1 MEASGHHDEARR
13 MSRTLFTF
21 KGGVHPPEHKTESN
35 TQPIHSAPLPRH
47 LVIPL
52 SQHIG
57 NPAKPV
63 VNVGDLVR
71 KGQMIAAADGYIS
84 AAVHASSSGT
94 VTAIDMQAVPHIS
107 GLHDLCITLET
118 DGRDEWIE
126 RTPLDYLAM
135 APAELRMQLRDMGL
149 AGLGG
154 AVFPSA
160 VKLDPGAAHLCPT
173 LIINGGECEPWIT
186 CDDLLMRHHAADI
199 LQGMAVMRHL
209 LGSTEILVGIED
221 NKPEAIAAMQAAAA
235 RMDFAVEIVP
245 VPAHYPGGGAKQM
258 IQVLTGKEVPSG
270 KLSTDIGIQV
280 FNVGTAHAL
289 ARAVHHGEPLIS
301 RLVTV
306 TGHVQRPQNFE
317 VLIGTP
323 MRTLITLAGA
333 RNGTTGVLMGGPMM
347 GVPMPSLDVPVVKAT
362 NCVLVKSAELFP
374 PLPRA
379 MPCIRCTRCADACP
393 AELQPQ
399 ELFRFAKAGDFG
411 RAQEY
416 HLFDCIECGCCS
428 YVCPS
433 HIPLVD
439 YYRYAKSE
447 IWAREKEKRASD
459 LARERHEFRQF
470 RIEREKKEKAEKLAA
485 KAQAA
490 RAHAAQEQTPR
501 TEPGAGEGAAPS
513 EADARKALIAAA
525 IARAQAKKAE
535 VAPKNTDNVSP
546 ATQREIEE
554 IEARRAKIRE
564 LARKPLESEEKNP

>member
-1 MEASGHHDEARR
+1 
-13 MSRTLFTF
+13 MSRELFTF

-35 TQPIHSAPLPRH
+35 TRPVHAAPLPKK

-52 SQHIG
+52 RQHIG

-63 VNVGDLVR
+63 VEVGERVL
-71 KGQMIAAADGYIS
+71 KGQLIGAADGYIS

-94 VTAIDMQAVPHIS
+94 VSAIGPAGVPHAS
-107 GLHDLCITLET
+107 GLPDECITLDT
-118 DGRDEWIE
+118 DGLDEWIE
-126 RTPLDYLAM
+126 RAPLDYRALE
-135 APAELRMQLRDMGL
+135 PSDLRMRLRDLGL

-160 VKLDPGAAHLCPT
+160 VKLDPGAAQHCPT
-173 LIINGGECEPWIT
+173 LILNGGECEPWIT
-186 CDDLLMRHHAADI
+186 CDDVLMRHHADDI
-199 LQGMAVMRHL
+199 LQGVAVMRHL

-221 NKPEAIAAMQAAAA
+221 NKPEALASMRFAAAKL
-235 RMDFAVEIVP
+235 DFAVDVVA
-245 VPAHYPGGGAKQM
+245 VPAIYPGGGAKQL
-258 IQVLTGKEVPSG
+258 IETLTGKQVPSG

-306 TGHVQRPQNFE
+306 TGHVLRPQNVE

-323 MRTLITLAGA
+323 MHTLITLAGD
-333 RNGTTGVLMGGPMM
+333 RDGTTGVLMGGPMM
-347 GVPMPSLDVPVVKAT
+347 GMPMPDLKVPVVKAT
-362 NCVLVKSAELFP
+362 NCILVQSKELFP
-374 PLPRA
+374 PLPKA
-379 MPCIRCTRCADACP
+379 LPCIRCTRCADVCP

-399 ELFRFAKAGDFG
+399 ELFRFARAGDFG

-439 YYRYAKSE
+439 FYRYAKSE
-447 IWAREKEKRASD
+447 IWAHEKDRRAAD

-470 RIEREKKEKAEKLAA
+470 RLEREKKEKAEKLAA
-485 KAQAA
+485 KAQAK
-490 RAHAAQEQTPR
+490 RAELA
-501 TEPGAGEGAAPS
+501 AAPS
-513 EADARKALIAAA
+513 ASGAPDAEAKKALIAAA
-525 IARAQAKKAE
+525 LARAQAKKTG
-535 VAPKNTDNVSP
+535 VAPKNVDHLP
-546 ATQREIEE
+546 PDTQREIEE

-564 LARKPLESEEKNP
+564 LARQPLESDEKKP

>member
-1 MEASGHHDEARR
+1 
-13 MSRTLFTF
+13 MSRELFKF
-21 KGGVHPPEHKTESN
+21 KGGVHPPEHKAESSAR
-35 TQPIHSAPLPRH
+35 PVRVAPLPKK

-52 SQHIG
+52 RQHIG
-57 NPAKPV
+57 SPAKPLV
-63 VNVGDLVR
+63 SVGDRVL
-71 KGQMIAAADGYIS
+71 KGQMIGEADGTIS
-84 AAVHASSSGT
+84 AAVHASSSGI
-94 VTAIDMQAVPHIS
+94 VTAVDLQPVPHIS
-107 GLHDLCITLET
+107 GLPDLCISIET
-118 DGRDEWIE
+118 DGRDEWVE
-126 RTPLDYLAM
+126 HGPLDYRAM
-135 APAELRMQLRDMGL
+135 APTDLRMRLRDLGL

-160 VKLDPGAAHLCPT
+160 VKLDPGATQHCPI

-186 CDDLLMRHHAADI
+186 CDDVLMRTRADEI
-199 LQGMAVMRHL
+199 LQGVAIMRHL

-235 RMDFAVEIVP
+235 RMDFAVEIMV
-245 VPAHYPGGGAKQM
+245 VPARYPGGGAKQM
-258 IQVLTGKEVPSG
+258 IQVLTGREVPSG

-280 FNVGTAHAL
+280 FNVGTAYAL

-306 TGHVQRPQNFE
+306 TGHVLRPQNFE

-323 MRTLITLAGA
+323 MHALITLAGD
-333 RNGTTGVLMGGPMM
+333 RDGTTGVLMGGPMM
-347 GVPMPSLDVPVVKAT
+347 GMPMPNLDVPVVKAT
-362 NCVLVKSAELFP
+362 NCILVQSAELFP
-374 PLPRA
+374 PLPKA
-379 MPCIRCTRCADACP
+379 LPCIRCTRCADACP

-439 YYRYAKSE
+439 FYRYAKSE
-447 IWAREKEKRASD
+447 IWTREKDKRAAD

-470 RIEREKKEKAEKLAA
+470 RQEREKKEKAEKLAA
-485 KAQAA
+485 KAQAK
-490 RAHAAQEQTPR
+490 RAELAAAPDA
-501 TEPGAGEGAAPS
+501 GAAAPS
-513 EADARKALIAAA
+513 EADAKKALIAAA
-525 IARAQAKKAE
+525 LARAQAKKAE
-535 VAPKNTDNVSP
+535 TAPQNTDHLSP
-546 ATQREIEE
+546 GTQREIEE

-564 LARKPLESEEKNP
+564 LARQPLEPDEKP

>member
-1 MEASGHHDEARR
+1 
-13 MSRTLFTF
+13 MSRELFKF
-21 KGGVHPPEHKTESN
+21 KGGVHPPEHKAESN
-35 TQPIHSAPLPRH
+35 SRQVHAAPLPRK

-52 SQHIG
+52 RQHIG
-57 NPAKPV
+57 QAAKPV
-63 VNVGDLVR
+63 VNVGDRVL
-71 KGQMIAAADGYIS
+71 KGQMIGAAEGYIS

-94 VTAIDMQAVPHIS
+94 VSAIGPAMVPHIS
-107 GLHDLCITLET
+107 GLPDTCITIET
-118 DGRDEWIE
+118 DGRDEWIAHA
-126 RTPLDYLAM
+126 PLDYRSM
-135 APAELRMQLRDMGL
+135 APADLRMQLRDLGL

-160 VKLDPGAAHLCPT
+160 VKLDPGATHPCPT

-186 CDDLLMRHHAADI
+186 CDDVLMRHHADAI
-199 LQGMAVMRHL
+199 LQGVAVMRHL
-209 LGSTEILVGIED
+209 LGSTEIVVGIEE
-221 NKPEAIAAMQAAAA
+221 NKPQAVAAMRAAVEK
-235 RMDFAVEIVP
+235 MDFTVEVVVVP
-245 VPAHYPGGGAKQM
+245 TIYPGGGAKQL
-258 IQVLTGKEVPSG
+258 IETLTGKQVPSG

-306 TGHVQRPQNFE
+306 TGHVLRPQNFE

-323 MRTLITLAGA
+323 MHTLIELAGD
-333 RNGTTGVLMGGPMM
+333 RDGSTGVLMGGPMM

-362 NCVLVKSAELFP
+362 NCILVKSDELFP

-379 MPCIRCTRCADACP
+379 MPCIRCTRCADVCP

-439 YYRYAKSE
+439 FYRYAKSE
-447 IWAREKEKRASD
+447 IWAREKEKRAAD

-470 RIEREKKEKAEKLAA
+470 RLEREKKEKAEKLAA
-485 KAQAA
+485 KAQAK
-490 RAHAAQEQTPR
+490 RAELAATPAAER
-501 TEPGAGEGAAPS
+501 AAPTD
-513 EADARKALIAAA
+513 ADAKKALIAAA
-525 IARAQAKKAE
+525 LARAQAKKAE
-535 VAPKNTDNVSP
+535 VAPKNVDHLP
-546 ATQREIEE
+546 PDKQREIEE

-564 LARKPLESEEKNP
+564 LAHQPLESDEKKP